1 MLRKKAP
8 AAATQAE
15 AAALPAVHVDTA
27 EQTIGMAAALPPMAD
42 TYRLGAGVYVSNY
55 SGDGRTPDEVYL
67 MDGDGREHRL
77 EGVIGYHVDHVRGVV
92 TLEIQPE
99 RVDVEHVVVRP
110 LA

>member
-1 MLRKKAP
+1 MFKSKAP
-8 AAATQAE
+8 VAAAQTE
-15 AAALPAVHVDTA
+15 AAALPAVHETD
-27 EQTIGMAAALPPMAD
+27 QTINMVAPLPPMAD
-42 TYRLGAGVYVSNY
+42 TYRLGAGVYISNL
-55 SGDGRTPDEVYL
+55 SGDNRTPDDVYL

-77 EGVIGYHVDHVRGVV
+77 EGVIGYHVDNVRGVV

>member
-1 MLRKKAP
+1 MVEPIP
-8 AAATQAE
+8 AAESLAE
-15 AAALPAVHVDTA
+15 AAALPAVHAT
-27 EQTIGMAAALPPMAD
+27 EQTIDMAAALPKMAD
-42 TYRLGAGVYVSNY
+42 TYRLGAGVYISNV
-55 SGDGRTPDEVYL
+55 SGDNRTPDDVYL

-77 EGVIGYHVDHVRGVV
+77 EGVIGYHVDNVRGVV